1 MQWFKFILRV
11 LSVTQLPHVSGVQ
24 EALSYQL
31 QVQKWIKG
39 GV

>member
-11 LSVTQLPHVSGVQ
+11 LSVPQRPHVSGVQ
-24 EALSYQL
+24 AALAYQR